1 MAGENYLKQ
10 NNKVVGEYL
19 MLLQETRKNAAKFKV
34 LNLFQTKKR
43 LYLIQNNNDKV
54 ASHFRKKTKF
64 QFSNNIPQFV

>member
-54 ASHFRKKTKF
+54 VS
-64 QFSNNIPQFV
+64 QF